1 MDVVDI
7 DKILDDFEL
16 DEDRNARGSNQ
27 FGTQQVSSGRDN
39 TNHVW
44 GASQSSATESGQNRE
59 RVSQLK
65 TYGEASQSKVVK
77 SNFVNVSNVFMSL
90 NEYVNAEI
98 DTKAVTK
105 PFESFESTACI
116 SDHLPNVA
124 VPLQSDGVDIS
135 GTFADSEMSLST
147 HVDRNDQIVPDQGNC
162 RIEDQISSGDE
173 QSTSPISDDTTTIS
187 NTSSDVVNQCSE
199 EAVLL
204 ANVNGGNV
212 ANSDDEEESSSAIGV
227 RTHDETL
234 SQGENTTASL
244 THQESLTSYSSED
257 AEVSATFDRTDDT
270 NKKNEKDQLVPISS
284 VDESTSIGVNTTV
297 DETKTPS
304 TSLPLP
310 ASLLS
315 SNNELSIMQIS
326 SMITTLPAISTND
339 SITEETND
347 ICDVSKSET
356 ALSHEELEP
365 NCVSTQEN
373 GSIPCENRPHVQID
387 KIDDS
392 RGAQNNMAPEPISDV
407 RFIKPLCF
415 EAAATM
421 DDVSD
426 TELESYLQEL
436 EDMEASPAHVDE
448 SAKNF
453 SQLKAEVSNP
463 EHTGEP
469 VGLRDDNDKN
479 ADSFSLAST
488 VEFADVGCE
497 GDFNASSVQSNKN
510 VNVKHWQTQIS
521 SNETDQFSS
530 EESNNIVQSDYAQ
543 HSDSIESAQAQ
554 FMQRP
559 NTLEL
564 PPSYN
569 EAMSSTAGA
578 TPAVL
583 SPPNENGIE
592 NTATTGNFDESNISE
607 ISQQSI
613 QSPSAPSLLEQQI
626 QDPLAAIIADRRN
639 TVPGC
644 NLSISEL
651 GKVQPYWIPDS
662 ETTFCMQCNMKFSF
676 IKRRHHCRAC
686 GQVLCSTCCSLKSKL
701 EYMGDVE
708 ARICIQCD
716 MLLNSVSNMH
726 INSDDNEHG
735 DTATGIDVASALDSN
750 QDSGGLM
757 SPSISRSPNPNNP
770 MEYCSTIPPLQ
781 QVGSSGTVPPM
792 VMVPGVLKREGAS
805 SKPARK
811 DKNVMFSDG
820 IRPGCDLTD
829 LDNNWGESSGSDGS
843 GNNYRKTGSR
853 RVQTPPG

>member
-27 FGTQQVSSGRDN
+27 FRAQQVSSGRDSN
-39 TNHVW
+39 AYAWGSSQPATPDSIHDREAVPQLRSHSELPTN
-44 GASQSSATESGQNRE
+44 
-59 RVSQLK
+59 
-65 TYGEASQSKVVK
+65 KVVK

-90 NEYVNAEI
+90 NEYVNAGI
-98 DTKAVTK
+98 DTSAISQPIESYESYANVSGLSHQEATSTQLDGINTNAAYDK
-105 PFESFESTACI
+105 PEETI
-116 SDHLPNVA
+116 LTQPD
-124 VPLQSDGVDIS
+124 
-135 GTFADSEMSLST
+135 ADANT
-147 HVDRNDQIVPDQGNC
+147 DKIVPDQENC
-162 RIEDQISSGDE
+162 HSENQLSSGDE

-204 ANVNGGNV
+204 ANVNGTN
-212 ANSDDEEESSSAIGV
+212 AIDSDDDEESISANGV
-227 RTHDETL
+227 RVHDETL
-234 SQGENTTASL
+234 SHGENTASF
-244 THQESLTSYSSED
+244 TRQESITSYSSED
-257 AEVSATFDRTDDT
+257 CENLPPFDQNEHE
-270 NKKNEKDQLVPISS
+270 NKASDKNQKVP
-284 VDESTSIGVNTTV
+284 VHPMDESSSLTLNTTV
-297 DETKTPS
+297 DESKTPS

-310 ASLLS
+310 PSFLS
-315 SNNELSIMQIS
+315 SNNELSIIQSS
-326 SMITTLPAISTND
+326 SMITTLPPISSND

-347 ICDVSKSET
+347 VGDVSESQAAVT
-356 ALSHEELEP
+356 HEEEELHCEEQLHK
-365 NCVSTQEN
+365 ND
-373 GSIPCENRPHVQID
+373 IRPCENGPHVRID
-387 KIDDS
+387 KIDDVA
-392 RGAQNNMAPEPISDV
+392 GILNEIAPEPNSDN

-436 EDMEASPAHVDE
+436 EDLEASPAHVPETAKMPSQMKTGVSSSEHNAE
-448 SAKNF
+448 S
-453 SQLKAEVSNP
+453 
-463 EHTGEP
+463 
-469 VGLRDDNDKN
+469 VGLRDENDKN
-479 ADSFSLAST
+479 ADSFSQAST
-488 VEFADVGCE
+488 VEFADVGFE
-497 GDFNASSVQSNKN
+497 GDFHASNRNMNAKDW
-510 VNVKHWQTQIS
+510 HTQLS

-530 EESNNIVQSDYAQ
+530 EESNIIVPDSYGPHSEGIEPAQ
-543 HSDSIESAQAQ
+543 YL
-554 FMQRP
+554 QRP

-569 EAMSSTAGA
+569 EAIMSSTAGL
-578 TPAVL
+578 TPAISS
-583 SPPNENGIE
+583 SPEPNVTE
-592 NTATTGNFDESNISE
+592 DEAAMAQFEERNIPEESY
-607 ISQQSI
+607 QSI
-613 QSPSAPSLLEQQI
+613 QSPSAPPLTLQQA
-626 QDPLAAIIADRRN
+626 QDPSAATDRRN

-686 GQVLCSTCCSLKSKL
+686 GQVLCSTCCSLKAKL

-716 MLLNSVSNMH
+716 MLLNSLSSHVND
-726 INSDDNEHG
+726 DDNEN
-735 DTATGIDVASALDSN
+735 DDAATGIDVASAIDAN
-750 QDSGGLM
+750 QDAGTLM
-757 SPSISRSPNPNNP
+757 SPSLSRSPNPNNP

-781 QVGSSGTVPPM
+781 QVGTSAAVPPM

-843 GNNYRKTGSR
+843 SNNYRKTGNR
-853 RVQTPPG
+853 RVQTPPGQL